1 MSFIQLQ
8 LIFQEWAD
16 KASKEFGTS
25 LFQKELAEWVNA
37 DSDSDQAFTLNRYND
52 KCKRNNINYNC
63 HLKFFLLHIYIV
75 APTSVGGHPS
85 TTPHRGVDKV
95 QIKSLIFPRY

>member
-16 KASKEFGTS
+16 KAAREFSTS

-37 DSDSDQAFTLNRYND
+37 DSDMEDHAMYAQFAYQNLVM
-52 KCKRNNINYNC
+52 KRNN
-63 HLKFFLLHIYIV
+63 
-75 APTSVGGHPS
+75 G
-85 TTPHRGVDKV
+85 
-95 QIKSLIFPRY
+95 LI

>member
-37 DSDSDQAFTLNRYND
+37 DSDMADQAVYA
-52 KCKRNNINYNC
+52 
-63 HLKFFLLHIYIV
+63 KFAYE
-75 APTSVGGHPS
+75 
-85 TTPHRGVDKV
+85 
-95 QIKSLIFPRY
+95 SLQMQRANGLI